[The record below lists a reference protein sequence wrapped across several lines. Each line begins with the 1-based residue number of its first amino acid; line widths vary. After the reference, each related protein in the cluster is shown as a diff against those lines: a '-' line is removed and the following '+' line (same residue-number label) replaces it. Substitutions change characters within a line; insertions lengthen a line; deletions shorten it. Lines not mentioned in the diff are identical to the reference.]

1 MKPMIGSSISKPALI
16 AVCSLFVFG
25 CSSNSSKKL
34 QAVESL
40 DGRWENGCQN
50 NGINSPFTRY
60 RYDVT
65 QDAFEL
71 FVTRYADPQ
80 CASAIYQ
87 VAYSGTIINREL
99 EALSNDPGS
108 VAAAIDVR
116 FDGVSMT
123 TLSQEQLSIHQASAL
138 CGITDWQINVSYDVV
153 GCSFVPLSNVPYE
166 EYNVYSVSETDSNE
180 SATHAIYFG
189 ALSGASA
196 DDRSTEVDLGNPYY
210 GNLF

>member
-1 MKPMIGSSISKPALI
+1 MRKTVLI
-16 AVCSLFVFG
+16 AVCSVFVIG

-40 DGRWENGCQN
+40 DGSWENGCQN

-60 RYDVT
+60 RYNVT

-71 FVTRYADPQ
+71 IVTRYADPQ
-80 CASAIYQ
+80 CAAATYQ
-87 VAYSGTIINREL
+87 IAYSGTILNREL
-99 EALSNDPGS
+99 KALSKAPGS
-108 VAAAIDVR
+108 VAAAIDVQ

-123 TLSQEQLSIHQASAL
+123 TLSQEQVSIHQASAL

-166 EYNVYSVSETDSNE
+166 EYNVYSVSETGSNE

-189 ALSGASA
+189 ALTGASA
-196 DDRSTEVDLGNPYY
+196 DDRPAEVDLGNPYY